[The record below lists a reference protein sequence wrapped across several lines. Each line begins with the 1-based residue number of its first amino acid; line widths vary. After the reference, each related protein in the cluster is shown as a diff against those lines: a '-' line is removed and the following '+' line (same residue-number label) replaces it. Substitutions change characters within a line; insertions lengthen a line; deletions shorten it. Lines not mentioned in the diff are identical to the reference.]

1 DPDPKTAT
9 DAAMTDP
16 IKTLYDEDFLV
27 WSRQQAKAL
36 RSAARGSSNQTLDWQ
51 NLAEEIEDL
60 GKRERRELA
69 SRVSTIIEHLIKLAR
84 SPAKNPRRAWRQTVR
99 RSRIEIG
106 RILQQSPSLR
116 NEVPHVA
123 MAEAKA

>member
-1 DPDPKTAT
+1 MRSSGPVDSGRCDPDPDPTTAT

-84 SPAKNPRRAWRQTVR
+84 SPA
-99 RSRIEIG
+99 
-106 RILQQSPSLR
+106 
-116 NEVPHVA
+116 
-123 MAEAKA
+123 